1 MFNLKTLVK
10 TAAITAVS
18 LALAPAAFAGGHGK
32 TLRIQSVLADNC
44 RRSTYVEG
52 IWQRRRCSNRRLI
65 DASKFFQ
72 LVQLSVRAT

>member
-32 TLRIQSVLADNC
+32 TLRIQSVLVIMPMKYIC
-44 RRSTYVEG
+44 
-52 IWQRRRCSNRRLI
+52 
-65 DASKFFQ
+65 
-72 LVQLSVRAT
+72 

>member
-32 TLRIQSVLADNC
+32 HCGYSP
-44 RRSTYVEG
+44 Y
-52 IWQRRRCSNRRLI
+52 
-65 DASKFFQ
+65 
-72 LVQLSVRAT
+72 LVIMPMKYIC